1 MPDLE
6 EEKQQIKSSKVFTDI
21 DSSGRSNNNTQLALG
36 ASDAGGPRQ
45 AFDSENGSTK
55 SSGSDHEVS
64 KRKLSPLHYGT
75 GWEASLMGFTIVAGG
90 QLYGWNAGQ
99 SYLFSDLII
108 SSMYPPVNHISLIVP
123 FSCIYLSLSGFSA
136 GFGSYFIAQV
146 MVGFAYV
153 ILLCCLGENTA
164 ALAFPGGS
172 YGLARVC
179 LGFYAG
185 YVVACFEMMEYI
197 FMSSAAVF
205 YVGQMA
211 VSCANLDPSYAP
223 VFWLL
228 FYGFGIA
235 TTCSSLKVMW
245 YTSTLLCIVIL
256 SLVLIYCIGSAKYT
270 NLAMNGPYWN
280 NTATY
285 VPVMGNNNLTYSLD
299 YTTTTVVT
307 QANGVNVTMAMG
319 TPLPPSNLWNSSY
332 WFVGGMSGWMSTLA
346 VCTWGYAGIECLVLM
361 TDMMKEPKK
370 NIPIGCAGG
379 ITLLFATNIATTII
393 CAAMPPGL
401 FTTAGNPTYMSM
413 VYQLI
418 FPRLSDAG
426 AWLLILPGQ
435 IGMGWGF
442 FAPVGKLLQALGQS
456 NLLPRFL
463 CLNGAESHR
472 TGVVVG
478 CAMGLVLCIIGY
490 FNASFGAAL
499 QNIAIASG
507 CIQYFANLY
516 AYILLKTTFKQ
527 VERDFKSPFGIP
539 GAVLCMCIF
548 MLVLIST
555 LFFQSDGHLGTG
567 EYTTLIVMCALVV
580 FLALWYYTFVTGAQR
595 FSPSEQKTVFR
606 LHVYQFNMK
615 KNKTKE
621 SEIGIFQNCAPIMAM
636 YALYATLWNKFDK
649 TTKRISKN
657 IDEKFDANYAL
668 VWQYFTDWFNRST
681 DDGNKAVKEG
691 LSMKSEFSSVGR
703 KSLAESNQVFIAPP
717 PAVTTTVP

>member
-1 MPDLE
+1 M
-6 EEKQQIKSSKVFTDI
+6 
-21 DSSGRSNNNTQLALG
+21 
-36 ASDAGGPRQ
+36 
-45 AFDSENGSTK
+45 
-55 SSGSDHEVS
+55 
-64 KRKLSPLHYGT
+64 
-75 GWEASLMGFTIVAGG
+75 AGG

-99 SYLFSDLII
+99 TFLFPALNV
-108 SSMYPPVNHISLIVP
+108 SSMYPAMNRISLI
-123 FSCIYLSLSGFSA
+123 FTFHCYLSLSGFSA
-136 GFGSYFIAQV
+136 GFGSYFIAQLL
-146 MVGFAYV
+146 VGFAYV
-153 ILLCCLGENTA
+153 ILLCCLSENTS

-179 LGFYAG
+179 LGFYQG
-185 YVVACFEMMEYI
+185 YLVACFEMMEYI

-307 QANGVNVTMAMG
+307 QANGMNVTMAMG

-463 CLNGAESHR
+463 CLNDAQSHK

-478 CAMGLVLCIIGY
+478 CAMGLTLCIVGH
-490 FNASFGAAL
+490 FQASFGASL
-499 QNIAIASG
+499 QNIAISCA

-516 AYILLKTTFKQ
+516 SYISLKTTFKQ
-527 VERDFKSPFGIP
+527 VEREFKSPFGIV

-548 MLVLIST
+548 MLVFIST
-555 LFFQSDGHLGTG
+555 LFFQSDGFMGTRQ
-567 EYTTLIVMCALVV
+567 YTTLIAMCVILLLFSVWY
-580 FLALWYYTFVTGAQR
+580 FLFVTGAQC

-606 LHVYQFNMK
+606 MHVYQFNVK
-615 KNKTKE
+615 KNKTREEVSMWDKC
-621 SEIGIFQNCAPIMAM
+621 STLAYLRSI
-636 YALYATLWNKFDK
+636 YANAWNKFDRE
-649 TTKRISKN
+649 TKRISKH
-657 IDEKFDANYAL
+657 IDETMDETYFQA
-668 VWQYFTDWFNRST
+668 WQYFMGPSSENTTSKRGKSFDGGLSTKASISIVRKST
-681 DDGNKAVKEG
+681 DTRQVFVEP
-691 LSMKSEFSSVGR
+691 SSSSSNHTTILHARDNAAAAAGGGGGGG
-703 KSLAESNQVFIAPP
+703 KSLGNSGSQKDTSPLLKAGDQS
-717 PAVTTTVP
+717 T